1 MERFRIV
8 EAKKSKMHPGGLKDW
23 VENEKWVDIRRKNKK
38 GKFEP
43 CGRNDTSKGEK
54 PVCVPAN
61 KAKNLTE
68 KQLKNRKR
76 QKARKEKEPNPGK
89 KPNTTKYTE
98 QAGGKSNV
106 SDNHNIRFVGS
117 TIPLSELRP
126 KAAKFVKVSGLED
139 GDYSDPPFEMPK
151 SPEQQLAEINKQ
163 EILLENKNDSKIG
176 KALDFIDS
184 LRNSMINSASE
195 AGRETQD
202 ALSSIQLG
210 ENPRF
215 DDYYKRMIVHA
226 IKTLERIQDGSTLDG
241 YTKRKIEQEYL
252 PEVAIGMNI
261 FHKNNHMKYLRA
273 MIEKVEPTEDKMNSI
288 LRN

>member
-126 KAAKFVKVSGLED
+126 KVAKFVKVSGLED

-226 IKTLERIQDGSTLDG
+226 INTLERIQDGSTLDEDL
-241 YTKRKIEQEYL
+241 KEKIEQKYL
-252 PEVAIGMNI
+252 PKVAIKMNI
-261 FHKNNHMKYLRA
+261 FHKNNHMEYLRQ
-273 MIEKVEPTEDKMNSI
+273 MIAKVKEDDRMNSI

>member
-23 VENEKWVDIRRKNKK
+23 VENENWRDLRRKNKK
-38 GKFEP
+38 GGYEP

-68 KQLKNRKR
+68 KEVKNRKR

-163 EILLENKNDSKIG
+163 EILLEKKNKPYIG

-195 AGRETQD
+195 AGKETQD

-226 IKTLERIQDGSTLDG
+226 INTLERIQDGSTLDEDL
-241 YTKRKIEQEYL
+241 KEKIEQKYL
-252 PEVAIGMNI
+252 PKVAIKMNI
-261 FHKNNHMKYLRA
+261 FHKNNHMEYLRQ
-273 MIEKVEPTEDKMNSI
+273 MIAKVKEDDRMNTI

>member
-23 VENEKWVDIRRKNKK
+23 VENENWRDLRRKNKK
-38 GKFEP
+38 GGYEP

-68 KQLKNRKR
+68 KEVKNRKR

-226 IKTLERIQDGSTLDG
+226 INTLERIQDGSTLDEDL
-241 YTKRKIEQEYL
+241 KEKIEQKYL
-252 PEVAIGMNI
+252 PKVAIKMNI
-261 FHKNNHMKYLRA
+261 FHKNNHMEYLRQ
-273 MIEKVEPTEDKMNSI
+273 MIAKVKEDDRMNSI

>member
-8 EAKKSKMHPGGLKDW
+8 ESKKSKMHPGGLKDW
-23 VENEKWVDIRRKNKK
+23 VENEKWVDVRRKNKK
-38 GKFEP
+38 GGYEP

-61 KAKNLTE
+61 KAKNLTV
-68 KQLKNRKR
+68 KQIKNRKR

-176 KALDFIDS
+176 KALDYIDS

-195 AGRETQD
+195 AGKETQD

-215 DDYYKRMIVHA
+215 DVYYKEMIVHA
-226 IKTLERIQDGSTLDG
+226 INTLKRTQDGNTLNEDL
-241 YTKRKIEQEYL
+241 KQKIEKDFL
-252 PEVAIGMNI
+252 PKIAKKMNI
-261 FHKNNHMKYLRA
+261 FHKNNHMEYLRQ
-273 MIEKVEPTEDKMNSI
+273 MIEKVKEDGRMNSI

>member
-126 KAAKFVKVSGLED
+126 KAAKFDKVSGLED

-226 IKTLERIQDGSTLDG
+226 INTLERIQDGSTLDEDL
-241 YTKRKIEQEYL
+241 KEKIEQKYL
-252 PEVAIGMNI
+252 PKVAIKMNI
-261 FHKNNHMKYLRA
+261 FHKNNHMEYLRQ
-273 MIEKVEPTEDKMNSI
+273 MIAKVKEDDRMNSI

>member
-226 IKTLERIQDGSTLDG
+226 IKTLERIQDGSTLDEDL
-241 YTKRKIEQEYL
+241 KRKIETKFL
-252 PEVAIGMNI
+252 PKVASKMNI
-261 FHKNNHMKYLRA
+261 FHKNNHMEYLRQ
-273 MIEKVEPTEDKMNSI
+273 MIDKVKEDGKMNSI

>member
-43 CGRNDTSKGEK
+43 CGRNNTSKGEK

-68 KQLKNRKR
+68 KQIRNRKR

-163 EILLENKNDSKIG
+163 EILLENKNDSNIG

-195 AGRETQD
+195 AGKETQD
-202 ALSSIQLG
+202 ALSSIQLK

-215 DDYYKRMIVHA
+215 DVYYKEMIKHA
-226 IKTLERIQDGSTLDG
+226 INTLERIQDGSTLNEG
-241 YTKRKIEQEYL
+241 IKRKIEKEYL
-252 PEVAIGMNI
+252 PEVAMKMNI
-261 FHKNNHMKYLRA
+261 FHKNNLGLQGCCLDQQQR
-273 MIEKVEPTEDKMNSI
+273 
-288 LRN
+288 

>member
-23 VENEKWVDIRRKNKK
+23 VENENWRDLRRKNKK
-38 GKFEP
+38 GGYEP

-68 KQLKNRKR
+68 KEVKNRKR

-163 EILLENKNDSKIG
+163 EILLEKKNKPYIG

-195 AGRETQD
+195 AGKETQD

-226 IKTLERIQDGSTLDG
+226 INTLERIQDGSTLDEDL
-241 YTKRKIEQEYL
+241 KEKIEQKYL
-252 PEVAIGMNI
+252 PKVAIKMNI
-261 FHKNNHMKYLRA
+261 FHKNNHMEYLRQ
-273 MIEKVEPTEDKMNSI
+273 MIAKVKEDDRMNSI

>member
-126 KAAKFVKVSGLED
+126 KVAKFVKVSGLED

-215 DDYYKRMIVHA
+215 DYYYKRMIVHA
-226 IKTLERIQDGSTLDG
+226 INTLEKIQDGSTLDEDL
-241 YTKRKIEQEYL
+241 KEKIEQKYL
-252 PEVAIGMNI
+252 PKVAIKMNI
-261 FHKNNHMKYLRA
+261 FHKNNHMEYLRQ
-273 MIEKVEPTEDKMNSI
+273 MIAKVKEDDRMNSI

>member
-23 VENEKWVDIRRKNKK
+23 VENEKWVDIRRKNKR

-126 KAAKFVKVSGLED
+126 KTAKFVKVSGLED

-226 IKTLERIQDGSTLDG
+226 INTLERIQDGSTLDEDL
-241 YTKRKIEQEYL
+241 KEKIEQKYL
-252 PEVAIGMNI
+252 PKVAIKMNI
-261 FHKNNHMKYLRA
+261 FHKNNHMEYLRQ
-273 MIEKVEPTEDKMNSI
+273 MIAKVKEDDRMNSI

>member
-195 AGRETQD
+195 AGKETQD

-215 DDYYKRMIVHA
+215 DIYYKRMIVHA
-226 IKTLERIQDGSTLDG
+226 IKTLERIQDGSTLDEDL
-241 YTKRKIEQEYL
+241 KEKIEQKYL
-252 PEVAIGMNI
+252 PKVAIKMNI
-261 FHKNNHMKYLRA
+261 FHKNNHMEYLRQ
-273 MIEKVEPTEDKMNSI
+273 MIAKVKEDDKMNSI